1 MNSSS
6 LQSPLSL
13 DRSSARRAPLL
24 GLAAAFVVVLA
35 ASSSHAIDL
44 VAFGGITGPLV
55 SALTQLAALAPG
67 IKALVGFIG
76 FCVAFIALAALRN
89 FAPVLFYLGLAIFG
103 AVGLVVAGA
112 IMGAVV

>member
-1 MNSSS
+1 MTCSS
-6 LQSPLSL
+6 LP
-13 DRSSARRAPLL
+13 PLL
-24 GLAAAFVVVLA
+24 PTRPRLERRVPFLLAAAALA
-35 ASSSHAIDL
+35 ILCAAAPSHAIDL
-44 VAFGGITGPLV
+44 VAFAGITGPLV

-76 FCVAFIALAALRN
+76 FCVAFIALAAMRN

-112 IMGAVV
+112 IMGTVV